1 MVVKNNSLVFSYLKN
16 RHQYVLPGGG
26 FEAEETPQACAE
38 RECSEELGLCITA
51 YDPVAMVREFYDGI
65 LRFEHVY
72 LRADFCDQRGDTS
85 RTDEE
90 IELGITEEWIPLDT
104 VQEQLLQTRAHAT
117 PQETQKEYIHRA
129 IANCHLRELLGI
141 SAVLNW
147 PWQPII
153 DIGNGQK
160 GISIT
165 TSIF

>member
-26 FEAEETPQACAE
+26 FEAEETPQVCAE
-38 RECSEELGLCITA
+38 RECSEELGLSITA
-51 YDPVAMVREFYDGI
+51 HQPVAIVREFYDEV
-65 LRFEHVY
+65 LRFEHLY
-72 LRADFCDQRGDTS
+72 LQADYHDQRVKTS